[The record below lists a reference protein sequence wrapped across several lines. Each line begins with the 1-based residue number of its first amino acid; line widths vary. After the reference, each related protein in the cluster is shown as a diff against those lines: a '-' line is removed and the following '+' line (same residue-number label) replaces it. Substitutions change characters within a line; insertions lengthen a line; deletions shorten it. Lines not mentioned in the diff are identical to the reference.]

1 MQSTKIGKFTVYYEQ
16 SEEFHTVKREVFTH
30 DSYYVELDT
39 DEPVIIDAGAHI
51 GLSTLYFKR
60 FYPQAKIWA
69 VEPIPDNFRL
79 LEQNVFENQLS
90 DVALINAALSDTAGR
105 AVLHQDSSGH
115 HWHSTASR
123 FAGAWNGA
131 QKTIPIEVPA
141 LLLSDLL
148 YEINQP
154 IDLLKMDIEGSE
166 LAVLKEAEPRLGQV
180 LQLLIEYHPRPEQPI
195 DAIIILLQHHGFT
208 LEFWQNGRSVEPHR
222 TKGLLYIQAKSK
234 K

>member
-16 SEEFHTVKREVFTH
+16 SEEFHTVKREIFTH
-30 DSYYVELDT
+30 DSYYVEFDT
-39 DEPVIIDAGAHI
+39 NKSVIIDAGAHI

-60 FYPQAKIWA
+60 FFPQAKIWA

-90 DVALINAALSDTAGR
+90 DVTLINAALSDSAGR
-105 AVLHQDSSGH
+105 TVLHQDSSEH
-115 HWHSTASR
+115 HWQSTASR
-123 FAGAWNGA
+123 YSGAWNGA
-131 QKTIPIEVPA
+131 QKTTPIEVSA

-148 YEINQP
+148 YEINQQ

-180 LQLLIEYHPRPEQPI
+180 RQLIIEYHPRPEQPI
-195 DAIIILLQHHGFT
+195 DAIIILLQQHNFT
-208 LEFWQNGRSVEPHR
+208 LAFWQNGRSVEPHR
-222 TKGLLYIQAKSK
+222 AKGLFYIQAERK